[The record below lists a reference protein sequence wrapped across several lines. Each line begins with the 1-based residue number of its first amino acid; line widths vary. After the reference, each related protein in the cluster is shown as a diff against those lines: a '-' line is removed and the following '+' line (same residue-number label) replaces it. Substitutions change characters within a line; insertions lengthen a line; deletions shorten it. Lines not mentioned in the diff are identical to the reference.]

1 MSKLRRLPVLFD
13 LDDPGD
19 AALWAAIEPYV
30 KRRRGSQFI
39 RDAIARALGQITS
52 GMGTSTRKELSPIT
66 PLSVSFGSSTNPGDD
81 EEAANAFVESFA

>member
-1 MSKLRRLPVLFD
+1 MSRLRRLPVLFD

-39 RDAIARALGQITS
+39 RDAIARVLGQIAS
-52 GMGTSTRKELSPIT
+52 GMDGSTKHGSFPFI
-66 PLSVSFGSSTNPGDD
+66 PLSVSSGSSTNPGDD
-81 EEAANAFVESFA
+81 EEAASAFVESFS